1 MLGESPIVDVQSAR
15 RQQVIDGDVLQ
26 AIPTSRSYNNVLQL
40 VPGVVAG
47 DGQVQLRP
55 AMLLFTAHG
64 GNAEDGRLTVDG
76 INTGASR
83 GGAGVS
89 GYIPDMQNTAE
100 ITVHHLGQP
109 RRSRDRRAV
118 DDGRPEVGRQR
129 AERLVLPLRV

>member
-1 MLGESPIVDVQSAR
+1 MKGIDLTRRVDRDHR
-15 RQQVIDGDVLQ
+15 RRAPRRLTAGDGDGHWRIADRRPAERPPSAGHRRRHPSEL
-26 AIPTSRSYNNVLQL
+26 PTSRSYNDVLQL

-89 GYIPDMQNTAE
+89 GYIPDMQNTAGNH
-100 ITVHHLGQP
+100 VH
-109 RRSRDRRAV
+109 D
-118 DDGRPEVGRQR
+118 
-129 AERLVLPLRV
+129 LR